1 MEPSG
6 SGAGLR
12 VQGDQPVTMNA
23 LAFPY
28 ADLDR
33 HKPGTWKSSYI
44 RQHDLNTLLIDAAQW
59 GVGGD
64 TQWSEFGKP
73 MAAYRTISA
82 PTRFSVRLTPFAG
95 AGTSPNKAKPGRATE
110 TN

>member
-1 MEPSG
+1 MM
-6 SGAGLR
+6 
-12 VQGDQPVTMNA
+12 MNA

-33 HKPGTWKSSYI
+33 HKPGTWKSSDI
-44 RQHDLNTLLIDAAQW
+44 RPHDQGTLLIDAAQW

-73 MAAYRTISA
+73 MAAYRTTSA
-82 PTRFSVRLTPFAG
+82 PTRFSFRLTPFTG
-95 AGTSPNKAKPGRATE
+95 AGTTPEKARPAQATE
-110 TN
+110 SK